1 MGLYD
6 KYDPFAGVEVD
17 VDQLHRES
25 KALDAAI
32 AARPEPIAA
41 RSTLGEMGS
50 GFKRGLFVSVPEMA
64 GGAIKA
70 MSDVDSD
77 WYKKGQDLQDSAE
90 AIAALPEF
98 QRSSTASDGLANE
111 VLVAG
116 AEGVGQM
123 APIIAASVLN
133 PYVGAGMAAGMYG
146 GSTYQDTKER
156 MLKQEG
162 IDDRFAADNPN
173 DPRVQKAKA
182 TGLATGAVQGLGEG
196 AMTLVGG
203 KFVRAALP
211 SLGKATV
218 ESIIGKTA
226 KPGLAA
232 LKRYAAA
239 AGLNLAGETI
249 TEPIQDEGQAAIE
262 RAAGMKDAPAF
273 MEQAADSAK
282 GGFGTAL
289 LLAPFG
295 IPSHVARYS
304 RTAAVQSALT
314 DPAADPAARAAAA
327 HLVAGELRAVDPA
340 IADNFMQH
348 TADAIGGEQQTG
360 SLPYALDL
368 NNEALLKPLTP
379 SATVTDSGAG
389 QGVPATP
396 APSQGEPGIAAGG
409 GTAASGSVLAGD
421 VATVAR
427 DAAPQPIAGGN
438 PYKRFAEQPFAD
450 APVQPAAAGIAV
462 EGILSNLQPVDAAG
476 SKNSLAS
483 AVLAGGTAGVQG
495 GSVWKHHQVDDLLR
509 SRLVQWSHQEADP
522 NNPDDAAAKQAI
534 ADNWENIEA
543 LWQISGQNR
552 DKEIV
557 GHKVRKAP
565 AIAGAGV
572 TELLQGRPSVPADV
586 PGVQTVTAPSKGA
599 VPVDS
604 RAARAVPLKD
614 MIAERRGMAGAR
626 SAQSVGIVPQP
637 DGDVLGGIPAVTI
650 DQVPAVLSHSGF
662 SPEQVNSVVSHLNEV
677 VAYGNDLLTKAG
689 ASPDTNPVLTKQD
702 IQEAID
708 AVIDPADA
716 PAPSLMVDQAKPRD
730 IEKHRKFLQRM
741 MGKAKTAKSQQQI
754 KRALDKVD
762 AKAKQLNTQPD
773 AGMYRDLATMQTQPG
788 AMPVGDAATADS
800 EALTAEI
807 KGAVLT
813 PSGTFAKRKIHGQ
826 ENPHGA
832 GFYALDQS
840 QKYLNDVSKQ
850 FEKKFKDVIFVLD
863 EEEQKANLRG
873 GLYAIDRLPQGAEQ
887 AGLIGQLAAAARVA
901 ARGHRANGLA
911 DVTSGTD
918 RAAIGKFWGSV
929 KSNEKREL
937 IKWANEHGL
946 MIDAAAFTQRW
957 NAQGNK
963 QGAEHH
969 VYFTGDNRVIKRSLS
984 PNASWLQYFQ
994 RLALHNYLFPDV
1006 AYNLAGFMVDNGQ
1019 LFAVVEQPLI
1029 EADQSN
1035 PVSFDEIV
1043 ADMQKRGFIA
1053 KKNQA
1058 MLALKLTGQQFDE
1071 YWNDFGVMVHD
1082 LHTANVFRRYNGGPL
1097 AYIDSIIT
1105 LDPATKR
1112 QRLMERYGMQEK
1124 PERKTAKHKAFLQRM
1139 LQGAKTDKVREKARK
1154 ALARYEE
1161 KAKPVPASIDD
1172 EINSLSLDD
1181 MAAMF
1186 AEVAAESTQPV
1197 AERNRVK
1204 IKEARRK
1211 HIAKQ
1216 LSKAHEP
1223 KERQR
1228 LQEALQKLTDARQKL
1243 ATKERA
1249 TGKPERDNG
1258 EQPYFGKGDRVQFAN
1273 GVHGVVADVT
1283 SYQTTT
1289 ARIDLTYS
1297 GGVGVTQ
1304 KKREH
1309 SHSYTVRKDNGVE
1322 AHGYFADMF
1331 PETDPAPVVIPAP
1344 VFDGGGVDPDALLNK
1359 IKNTLDGAAA
1369 SRAAASR
1376 AKKPDMVKKHKEEA
1390 EAKARQAANMQAV
1403 FDAWAKKYPEEA
1415 AQYQTTATPAPAAGG
1430 AGIES
1435 MKVTFN
1441 AAQNGIELR
1450 FAGKPDVDTLAR
1462 IKANGFR
1469 WAMGKKIWYA
1479 KDTTARRSF
1488 VEGMQE
1494 KGQTEVKAEKPLTN
1508 LDVMR
1513 AAGAAAFAAGKQGI
1527 PRDPYNAGAE
1537 MTPGMKEAWLKG
1549 WDAANLAAP
1558 ATEAKTIWNDDGTNG
1573 PVAITAPPV
1582 EIDPYAQGWDA
1593 FVRGDKKRAPD
1604 GANQIKWVQGW
1615 VAAKDHKKHMDDSAK
1630 AEANTERSASE
1641 ILKAAA
1647 SSGVKGAD
1655 EALKGLY
1662 ELFGGKS
1669 LKAFPGA
1676 VDEETYRA
1684 ARPHFDAALENFR
1697 AAGKSLREF
1706 FAFLIDQFGSGIQP
1720 YVMKYMQEKQQES
1733 GILEV
1738 TEEEEV
1744 SHDNTADD
1752 STGQG
1757 SLESDQPGSVSADG
1771 GQQRPG
1777 KRSSGSSQTDADGNA
1792 DPDEGGAVR
1801 SGGVASQP
1809 GAVHTGNAG
1818 SDSTGVQRLTTP
1830 SEPRTPQLSGDNPG
1844 NYRIT
1849 AADDLGGG
1857 TRGDKIKHNLAA
1869 IRLVKQLDKEGRYP
1883 TKAEQAVLVK
1893 YVGWGGLKSVFDPN
1907 STKPQD
1913 QKARTELEQL
1923 LTQTEYFE
1931 ARQSVLNAHYTSPEI
1946 IGSIYKV
1953 LDHMGFKGGNVL
1965 EPTYGAGNFIGL
1977 MPDQLAAASKW
1988 YGSELDPITS
1998 KIGKFL
2004 YPDAQ
2009 LLESGFQEAEF
2020 PYGKFDLAIGNP
2032 PFGSEQITDT
2042 NKKRAEINRF
2052 KIHNYVIAKSAM
2064 HLRPG
2069 GVMAMVVTSRFMDT
2083 ANPEAR
2089 DYLAKQF
2096 KFLTAIRLPND
2107 AFAKNA
2113 GTEVVTDLV
2122 FFQKLMPGESP
2133 DDQYKG
2139 WLETN
2144 SKLAADTDE
2153 EIRLNRWFAKRPEL
2167 MLGVP
2172 SMQGTM
2178 YGGHWRKEDGK
2189 GEFTL
2194 TARPGQDTAAEIEK
2208 LLQDDTLFGKVK
2220 DLFKPSPA
2228 KADAA
2233 AVSIQMNREDI
2244 GIGGYLEENS
2254 QVFMRED
2261 DDQHGNPV
2269 FVKLTAD
2276 TPWTEKQT
2284 LGETRLSRI
2293 KGMLAMREAAYK
2305 LIEAERFDLPD
2316 MESKRKELDSLYDA
2330 FVAKHGFL
2338 SDSANASL
2346 MADDVKIE
2354 SGLEVNY
2361 RKAISAAKAKTLG
2374 VKPAPARADKAAILT
2389 QRVYFPVKEITSAAN
2404 ARDGYGI
2411 SLSERGKLDIEYIS
2425 GLVGQ
2430 TQADT
2435 IKQLAE
2441 EGLIFKDPAT
2451 GDWLQEDAYLSGN
2464 VKAKLTKVQGREG
2477 YEKNVEAL
2485 TRVLPQDV
2493 AAEDIFADLGAT
2505 WIPAEVYQEFAD
2517 LMGVANAKVI
2527 VIPETGTVKI
2537 ISGGHVQNDMNVML
2551 QNPDHDV
2558 ASLINHVAAK
2568 QAVVAYDTVDDKRVV
2583 NKDRTKAL
2591 IPMVKRV
2598 SATFRDW
2605 LMADPRRAK
2614 QLTQLYNDTMN
2625 THAPR
2630 TYNGRHLK
2638 TVGASPAV
2646 RLRNSQRNAAWRM
2659 LQSPVTLLDH
2669 VVGAGK
2675 TFTII
2680 TGVMER
2686 KRLGLSNKAMVV
2698 VPNHLVGQ
2706 WGADFLKLYPGARVL
2721 ATTEKDF
2728 AKANRRRLFARIATG
2743 NYDAIIVGHSSF
2755 GFIPLEPTTNRE
2767 FIEEEIS
2774 YLERA
2779 LVQAEETKDKR
2790 LIRNIAEKI
2799 AKKRERIKSLLD
2811 GSHDDVVTFENMGID
2826 NLVVDESHEFKNL
2839 EYSTG
2844 MQNITGMGSPQGA
2857 KKSFDLY
2864 AKIQYLRKQDGAVSF
2879 ATGTP
2884 ISNSLVEMYTIL
2896 RYLNREELKG
2906 RNLDVF
2912 DSWAK
2917 AYASIES
2924 RIEYT
2929 ASQKLKDRQVM
2940 ATFNNLPEL
2949 LQLYSEFADVISMQD
2964 LKRIYA
2970 EQIKDSNA
2978 ATGAKEREEFPIPKV
2993 KGGARYLDIADP
3005 TVSQRQYMD
3014 YLVARA
3020 NRLEKLGGSND
3031 PKTDNHLWLMN
3042 DARKMALDI
3051 RLVDPT
3057 APSDPN
3063 NKVNRAANNIK
3074 RIYDDW
3080 NDDKGTQL
3088 VFCDLSTPTGSS
3100 KSEAAKF
3107 IKSAQT
3113 VIGME
3118 KDKAL
3123 SNVLSSLTYAEQ
3135 WAYLK
3140 NRIEREVERLDQAE
3154 HSDANE
3160 AAREKLEKFLESVGD
3175 DEISTLNTVDTG
3187 FSVYDDLK
3195 ATLIAKGIPASEI
3208 RFIHEANTRDQKTEL
3223 FNMVNSGMVRVLIG
3237 SSRKMGA
3244 GTNAQERLVAL
3255 HHMDAPWRPSDVEQR
3270 EGRIIRQGNVL
3281 YELDPEGFE
3290 IEIPAYSTRN
3300 TFDSVSWQ
3308 ILARKAEMLE
3318 DFRSGARTMQDSD
3331 SDAASYAEFMAEST
3345 GNPAFREKFKLER
3358 EIEELESTERNI
3370 SARRAAGE
3378 RIVKNADKDIAA
3390 AEKALQGAQRDLAG
3404 IVHGAKFEVDGKTY
3418 ADDLTEAYNKA
3429 LHEYEQAHK
3438 EYSSKLLPDYVVAV
3452 QAVEDQGLADK
3463 EKKAAL
3469 KEIKKPVEPT
3479 KPTLPRLEKT
3489 SQAARAALRVSELLD
3504 DVVDRGEVE
3513 FTLGGSQV
3521 VIRKVPAGN
3530 DTYDFR
3536 TYINGTS
3543 RWAFD
3548 ANNLKHM
3555 SQQKLMD
3562 LFSTGEIAS
3571 RVAADVRGAQ
3581 RAVESTKQA
3590 IADAERTLSKLKF
3603 EDADKLKAK
3612 QERYKAVVEEVNR
3625 LEKELDAKR
3634 EQEANSY
3641 ISDDSRR
3648 FGGSS
3653 EPGSFSLA
3661 SPATSGL
3668 KAADLQREFADN
3680 PLASRIKVVQ
3690 AAEDLPG
3697 FGSRSLVSKLVEGQ
3711 YKDGTIYLVAGNLT
3725 SVERARVVAL
3735 GHELTHAGQDAKL
3748 TSLAVAW
3755 FRDAQAKGD
3764 SGSKFQQAAMAI
3776 LEEEAAKRAY
3786 RLSRE
3791 ADFVKAVKEATA
3803 VIGEAAYRTGET
3815 NSLLN
3820 RLLMYV
3826 KHFLRKNLGFKQ
3838 IGFTDKELVSTV
3850 ADMMRQGRKNL
3861 VDGRGPDGG
3870 QYAVGHA
3877 TAENAAL
3884 ERSRLQLPGL
3894 SQARRSDGLRVYLDT
3909 DLVKYRNNAASDQ
3922 FSLASPVDR
3931 ARDKQLADYLQQ
3943 QKLGAKVSTMVKN
3956 LVDMAESVIPSK
3968 LKGDLGK
3975 ILSNP
3980 WFGSE
3985 GSAVRRAI
3993 VNLNMQRS
4001 HTRNELIYGLM
4012 KSDPNA
4018 GYPGIEGLDNILKAA
4033 TKAEV
4038 KAWNQLIKQGDVQE
4052 VQYTDKEL
4060 KKKGYS
4066 SRVIEAYQA
4075 FHAIIAETN
4084 RVRFEKLKEIALL
4097 PYQNES
4103 WFDELKGLLDY
4114 RDKLNVG
4121 LDEKEIKTL
4130 TALLKSM
4137 KKLGKAELDSEHNP
4151 TNRPVDAK
4159 VADAYLKFIERLNDT
4174 SEPGLV
4180 RMAYRHITEYRGEID
4195 TIRNEWGNVKGYA
4208 PRVRKDGDWHVSVY
4222 QLGEDENGEP
4232 IRSKV
4237 FMQPTLTEFGA
4248 RQLESKIK
4256 ADMKGHLKDVFSPYA
4271 EYQVEYGRN
4280 TATPGELLAD
4290 RGKELA
4296 LEALVNNAFEKAG
4309 IFKTK
4314 DVDVAAMKRSV
4325 MEELAKE
4332 IMAQGFSRH
4341 GISREKHLIEGY
4353 RDDDYQSVLKEF
4365 ISGMS
4370 GWLSKMQYAVEVTR
4384 EADVF
4389 SQSKPDDKVWIH
4401 SYYKDSMKN
4410 STYMDEVSATARSV
4424 VAVWYLGF
4432 KISSAVINGFQNY
4445 MVGQAE
4451 LARLMKQS
4459 GKKGEAVVLLAKAQW
4474 DVLTKKMNAEES
4486 QVLEKAIRQGTLH
4499 AQAVRSMS
4507 GLNEQGFG
4515 GNWKKFTELAMTPF
4529 SWVEQHV
4536 NREPA
4541 MLAAYR
4547 VFKST
4552 PADQFDQAAFDKAE
4566 EFVNNTHYVMGSEN
4580 LPELVRMLGPIGKT
4594 AYLFQGYVH
4603 NYLLWLSKRARNGEF
4618 EAIARS
4624 FGAIAMLGGVFA
4636 LPGGDD
4642 LDEWINRWFGVSYK
4656 LKFKQ
4661 FVKENVGKYGTP
4673 GELLEGFINHGLPSV
4688 VGVNMSRALAVSIPF
4703 VGDADKTF
4711 GERMGG
4717 VWAGMVKK
4725 PFMAGTAL
4733 QSGDYLRAVE
4743 NLMPEF
4749 VANPMRASR
4758 QYVEGAR
4765 TLGGKPIFDENG
4777 QQMQYGL
4784 DDVVKKTLGF
4794 NPLEI
4799 SKRTELRGHARSL
4812 QMYWNDKRSD
4822 AIAEIRRAKN
4832 AAEIRAIMT
4841 EFNVALKNSQAHGPV
4856 SYITVETVH
4865 RARNVRPDKKQ
4876 AAWQQAQI

>member
-262 RAAGMKDAPAF
+262 RAAGLKDAPAF

-348 TADAIGGEQQTG
+348 AADAIGGEQQTG

-427 DAAPQPIAGGN
+427 DAAPPPIAGGN

-450 APVQPAAAGIAV
+450 APVQSTIAGTAV
-462 EGILSNLQPVDAAG
+462 EGMLRNLQPVDAAG

-509 SRLVQWSHQEADP
+509 NRLVQWSHQEADP

-626 SAQSVGIVPQP
+626 SAQSVGVVPQP

-689 ASPDTNPVLTKQD
+689 AVPELNPVLAKQD

-708 AVIDPADA
+708 AVVDPADA

-741 MGKAKTAKSQQQI
+741 LKKARTTKSKEQI
-754 KRALDKVD
+754 KRALDKVE
-762 AKAKQLNTQPD
+762 AKARQLNTQPD

-832 GFYALDQS
+832 GFYPLDQS

-887 AGLIGQLAAAARVA
+887 AGLVGQLAAAARVA

-911 DVTSGTD
+911 DVTGGTD

-1172 EINSLSLDD
+1172 EINSLSMDD

-1197 AERNRVK
+1197 AERNRAK

-1258 EQPYFGKGDRVQFAN
+1258 VQPYFGKGDRVQFAN

-1289 ARIDLTYS
+1289 AVIDLDYS
-1297 GGVGVTQ
+1297 GLRTVV
-1304 KKREH
+1304 KNKENV
-1309 SHSYTVRKDNGVE
+1309 HSYQVRKDNGVLVQF
-1322 AHGYFADMF
+1322 AHFSEMEK
-1331 PETDPAPVVIPAP
+1331 ETDPAPVVTPAP

-1390 EAKARQAANMQAV
+1390 EAKTRQAANMQAV
-1403 FDAWAKKYPEEA
+1403 FDAWAKQYPEEA
-1415 AQYQTTATPAPAAGG
+1415 AQYQATATPAPAAGG
-1430 AGIES
+1430 TGFKMQLKETVHTKKGHALFIVKLPNDES
-1435 MKVTFN
+1435 REDYEKLNRDAKRTG
-1441 AAQNGIELR
+1441 NGWD
-1450 FAGKPDVDTLAR
+1450 KWS
-1462 IKANGFR
+1462 KGFQFLDKR
-1469 WAMGKKIWYA
+1469 SAEQFIA
-1479 KDTTARRSF
+1479 KWS
-1488 VEGMQE
+1488 
-1494 KGQTEVKAEKPLTN
+1494 
-1508 LDVMR
+1508 
-1513 AAGAAAFAAGKQGI
+1513 
-1527 PRDPYNAGAE
+1527 GAE
-1537 MTPGMKEAWLKG
+1537 E
-1549 WDAANLAAP
+1549 DAVNLVVP
-1558 ATEAKTIWNDDGTNG
+1558 ASEEKTIWNDDGTNG
-1573 PVAITAPPV
+1573 PVAITAPP
-1582 EIDPYAQGWDA
+1582 A
-1593 FVRGDKKRAPD
+1593 
-1604 GANQIKWVQGW
+1604 
-1615 VAAKDHKKHMDDSAK
+1615 
-1630 AEANTERSASE
+1630 ERSSSE
-1641 ILKAAA
+1641 ILKATA

-1676 VDEETYRA
+1676 VDEDTYRA
-1684 ARPHFDAALENFR
+1684 AKPHFDAALENFR

-1777 KRSSGSSQTDADGNA
+1777 KRSSSSSQTDADGNA

-1801 SGGVASQP
+1801 NGGVASKP
-1809 GAVHTGNAG
+1809 GVVHTGNAG

-1830 SEPRTPQLSGDNPG
+1830 SEPRTPKLSGDNPG

-1869 IRLVKQLDKEGRYP
+1869 IRLVKQLDREGRYP
-1883 TKAEQAVLVK
+1883 AKAEQAVLVK

-2052 KIHNYVIAKSAM
+2052 KIHNYVIAKSGM

-2144 SKLAADTDE
+2144 SRLASDTDE
-2153 EIRLNRWFAKRPEL
+2153 EIRLNRWFARRPEL

-2178 YGGHWRKEDGK
+2178 YGGYGRKEDGK

-2194 TARPGQDTAAEIEK
+2194 NARPGQDTAAEIEK

-2244 GIGGYLEENS
+2244 GIGGYVEENGEI
-2254 QVFMRED
+2254 FMRED

-2293 KGMLAMREAAYK
+2293 KGMLAMRSAAYE
-2305 LIEAERFDLPD
+2305 LIEAERFDLSD
-2316 MESKRKELDSLYDA
+2316 MEAKRQKLNGLYDA

-2374 VKPAPARADKAAILT
+2374 VKPQPARADKAAILT

-2430 TQADT
+2430 TPAET
-2435 IKQLAE
+2435 IKQLAD
-2441 EGLIFKDPAT
+2441 EGLIFKDPTT

-2464 VKAKLTKVQGREG
+2464 VKAKLAKVQGREG

-2485 TRVLPQDV
+2485 TRVLPPDV

-2505 WIPAEVYQEFAD
+2505 WIPAEVYKEFAD
-2517 LMGVANAKVI
+2517 LMGVTNANVI
-2527 VIPETGTVKI
+2527 VIPETGTVRI
-2537 ISGGHVQNDMNVML
+2537 VSGGHQQNDMNVML

-2591 IPMVKRV
+2591 VPMVKRV

-2614 QLTQLYNDTMN
+2614 RLTQLYNDTMN

-2630 TYNGRHLK
+2630 TYNGKHLK

-2659 LQSPVTLLDH
+2659 LQSPVTMLDH

-2706 WGADFLKLYPGARVL
+2706 WGADFLKLYPGARIL

-2728 AKANRRRLFARIATG
+2728 AKANRKRLFARIATG
-2743 NYDAIIVGHSSF
+2743 NYDAVIVGHSSF

-2779 LVQAEETKDKR
+2779 LVQAEQIKDGK
-2790 LIRNIAEKI
+2790 LIRNVTEKI
-2799 AKKRERIKSLLD
+2799 TKKRERIKSLLD
-2811 GSHDDVVTFENMGID
+2811 GSRDDVVTFENMGID

-2844 MQNITGMGSPQGA
+2844 MQNITGMGNPQGA

-2864 AKIQYLRKQDGAVSF
+2864 AKIQYLRRQDGAVTF

-2978 ATGAKEREEFPIPKV
+2978 ATGATEREEFPIPKV

-3005 TVSQRQYMD
+3005 TPSQRQYMD

-3057 APSDPN
+3057 APSDPD
-3063 NKVNRAANNIK
+3063 NKVNRAAGNIK
-3074 RIYDDW
+3074 RIYDKWDA
-3080 NDDKGTQL
+3080 DKGTQL
-3088 VFCDLSTPTGSS
+3088 VFCDLSTPAGSS

-3107 IKSAQT
+3107 IKSALA

-3123 SNVLSSLTYAEQ
+3123 SNVLANLSYTEQ

-3140 NRIEREVERLDQAE
+3140 NRIEREVERLDLAE
-3154 HSDANE
+3154 QNDANE
-3160 AAREKLEKFLESVGD
+3160 AAREKLEKFFESVGD
-3175 DEISTLNTVDTG
+3175 EEISTLNTVDTG

-3195 ATLIAKGIPASEI
+3195 ATLIAKGIPANEI

-3281 YELDPEGFE
+3281 YERDPEGFE

-3318 DFRSGARTMQDSD
+3318 DFRSGARTMQNSD

-3390 AEKALQGAQRDLAG
+3390 AEKALQNAQRDLAG
-3404 IVHGAKFEVDGKTY
+3404 IAHGAKFEVDGKTY

-3438 EYSSKLLPDYVVAV
+3438 EYSSKLLPDYVAAV

-3469 KEIKKPVEPT
+3469 KEIKKPVEPA

-3612 QERYKAVVEEVNR
+3612 QELYKAVVEEVNR

-3884 ERSRLQLPGL
+3884 DRSRLQLPGL

-3985 GSAVRRAI
+3985 GSTVRRAI

-4410 STYMDEVSATARSV
+4410 STYMDEVSATARSI

-4432 KISSAVINGFQNY
+4432 KVSSAVINGFQNY
-4445 MVGQAE
+4445 TVGQAE

-4459 GKKGEAVVLLAKAQW
+4459 GKKGEAVVLLAKAQR

-4603 NYLLWLSKRARNGEF
+4603 NYLLWLAKRARNGEF

-4624 FGAIAMLGGVFA
+4624 FGAIAVLGGVFA

-4733 QSGDYLRAVE
+4733 QSGDYLRAIE

-4841 EFNVALKNSQAHGPV
+4841 EFNVALKHSQAHGPV